1 VTALR
6 ALLRQRSFRLLW
18 SGQVISNVGD
28 AVTSLALL
36 ITAQRLTGST
46 AAVAA
51 TAIAIALP
59 QLLFG
64 LLAGVMVDR
73 WNRQWVMIASDL
85 LRAALVLGFLAV
97 TTEDRLWLLYVI
109 AFVQSSVGTFFN
121 PARGA
126 FLPEILPS
134 DQLLPAN
141 SLSEMSRVVAGVA
154 GTAAAGVIAGLSGS
168 LRIAFVVDAA
178 TFVAS
183 AALIARIPPPSR
195 LAPPAVHGS
204 IRADLAGGI
213 RLVFGSRL
221 LLGVVVAAT
230 LVMFGLGAVN
240 VLLVPFVVQ
249 VLGVSETWFGALE
262 AAQVTSMLL
271 AGGALALLAARFR
284 PTTLISVGL
293 TGVGIVVAVMAAST
307 HAWHLIALLFAVGWF
322 VTPVQASVSTIL
334 QTEVPDR
341 SRGRA
346 LASFSTMVTVANVAS
361 MALAGV
367 AAEAAGIRT
376 VLVVSG
382 AIAVSAGLASAGVFR
397 STRAAAVES
406 RLVAR
411 PL

>member
-1 VTALR
+1 VTDLR
-6 ALLRQRSFRLLW
+6 ALLRHVAFRRLW
-18 SGQVISNVGD
+18 SGQVISNFGD
-28 AVTSLALL
+28 ALTSLALL

-73 WNRQWVMIASDL
+73 WNRRRVMIASDL
-85 LRAALVLGFLAV
+85 LRAVLVLGFLAV
-97 TTEDRLWLLYVI
+97 TTEDRLWLLYLI

-154 GTAAAGVIAGLSGS
+154 GTAAAGAIAGLSGS
-168 LRIAFVVDAA
+168 LGMAFVLDAA

-183 AALIARIPPPSR
+183 AVLIARIPLPSR
-195 LAPPAVHGS
+195 VAPPASHGS
-204 IRADLAGGI
+204 VRADLAEGI
-213 RLVFGSRL
+213 RLVFGAPL

-230 LVMFGLGAVN
+230 VVMFGLGAVN

-262 AAQVTSMLL
+262 AAQVTSIVL

-293 TGVGIVVAVMAAST
+293 TGVGVVVAAMAAST
-307 HAWHLIALLFAVGWF
+307 RPWHLMALLFAVGWF

-334 QTEVPDR
+334 QSEVPDR

-346 LASFSTMVTVANVAS
+346 LASFSTMVTGASVAS

-367 AAEAAGIRT
+367 AAEAIGIRA

-382 AIAVSAGLASAGVFR
+382 AIAVSAGLTSAGVFR
-397 STRAAAVES
+397 S
-406 RLVAR
+406 AR
-411 PL
+411 PAVVEMPLPTPPS